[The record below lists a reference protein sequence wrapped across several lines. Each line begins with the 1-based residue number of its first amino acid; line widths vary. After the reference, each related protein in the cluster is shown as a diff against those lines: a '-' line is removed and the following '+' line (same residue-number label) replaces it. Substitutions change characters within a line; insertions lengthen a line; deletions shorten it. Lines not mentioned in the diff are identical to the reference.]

1 MSSTDRSGAEKW
13 ECVAR
18 SNPQAQILQAMKGM
32 KTLRSGR
39 NRRKLIYV
47 LLLMGLLGL
56 SGCGS
61 PSSASMETSS
71 EVTRTA
77 ETTQEEQTKLVKTG
91 SMELQ
96 YAENFT
102 VDYYEDGY
110 KMLTTLPDSKR
121 YLLVPEGQSVPGDL
135 DEDICILQEPLQ
147 NIYLVASGVMDM
159 FASVDA
165 VDQIHF
171 SGQKKENW
179 YIQEAQDAMAAGT
192 MVYAGKYNKPDYEL
206 LVSEGCDLA
215 IENRMIT
222 HSPEVV
228 EMLQSFEI
236 PVMIEYSSYE
246 QHPLGKVEWVKFF
259 GALTGKESEAED
271 AFAEQTEILERVS
284 SGEKTG
290 KTIAFFYVTSNGL
303 IQVRQSTDY
312 IPKLIGLAGG
322 RYIFDDLENS
332 GSGRSTL
339 NMQFED
345 FYAGAKD
352 ADILIYNSSID
363 GGVTTVDELIGKCN
377 ILKDFKAVQEGQVY
391 CTTNDMYQQSMAIGY
406 LLQDMHTVLT
416 DDDTAKLRYL
426 FPLQ

>member
-1 MSSTDRSGAEKW
+1 MR
-13 ECVAR
+13 
-18 SNPQAQILQAMKGM
+18 ILM
-32 KTLRSGR
+32 SGR
-39 NRRKLIYV
+39 NKRKWIYV

-56 SGCGS
+56 NGCGS
-61 PSSASMETSS
+61 PSSASAEMSS
-71 EVTRTA
+71 QASAEAAATVTEQA
-77 ETTQEEQTKLVKTG
+77 ELVKTG

-102 VDYYEDGY
+102 VDYYEGGY
-110 KMLTTLPDSKR
+110 KLLTTLPDAKK
-121 YLLVPEGQSVPGDL
+121 YLLVPEGQSVPEDL
-135 DEDICILQEPLQ
+135 EDVCILQEPLDQ
-147 NIYLVASGVMDM
+147 IYLVASGVMDM
-159 FASVDA
+159 FASLDA
-165 VDQIHF
+165 VDQIRF
-171 SGQKKENW
+171 SGQKQENW
-179 YIQEAQDAMAAGT
+179 YIQKAKYAMAAGT
-192 MVYAGKYNKPDYEL
+192 MVYAGKYSKPDYEL
-206 LVSEGCDLA
+206 LVSEGCDLT

-228 EMLQSFEI
+228 EMMESFDI

-259 GALTGKESEAED
+259 GALTGKEAEAEE
-271 AFAEQTEILERVS
+271 AFAEQTAILEKVS
-284 SGEKTG
+284 NGEKTG

-312 IPKLIGLAGG
+312 IPKLIELAGG
-322 RYIFDDLENS
+322 RYIFDDLEDS

-339 NMQFED
+339 NMQVED
-345 FYAGAKD
+345 FYARARD

-416 DDDTAKLRYL
+416 EGDTGELRYL

>member
-1 MSSTDRSGAEKW
+1 MSGRK
-13 ECVAR
+13 R
-18 SNPQAQILQAMKGM
+18 RKQIL
-32 KTLRSGR
+32 
-39 NRRKLIYV
+39 V

-56 SGCGS
+56 GGCGS
-61 PSSASMETSS
+61 PSSASVGNSS
-71 EVTRTA
+71 ESVPATTA
-77 ETTQEEQTKLVKTG
+77 GSEAQMSEPAELVYTG

-96 YAENFT
+96 YAENFSI
-102 VDYYEDGY
+102 DYYEGGY
-110 KMLTTLPDSKR
+110 RMLTTLPDDKR
-121 YLLVPEGQSVPGDL
+121 YLCVPEGKEIPVGL
-135 DEDICILQEPLQ
+135 DEDICILQEPLDH
-147 NIYLVASGVMDM
+147 IYLVASGVMDM
-159 FASVDA
+159 FAAVDA
-165 VDQIHF
+165 VDTLRF
-171 SGQKKENW
+171 SGQKQENW
-179 YIQEAQDAMAAGT
+179 YIEKAKDAMAAGT
-192 MVYAGKYNKPDYEL
+192 LLYAGKYSKPDYEL

-228 EMLQSFEI
+228 EMLESFHI

-246 QHPLGKVEWVKFF
+246 QYPLGKVEWVKFF
-259 GALTGKESEAED
+259 GALTGKEAEAEA

-312 IPKLIGLAGG
+312 IPKLIELAGG
-322 RYIFDDLENS
+322 RYIFEDLEDS

-339 NMQFED
+339 NMQVED

-363 GGVTTVDELIGKCN
+363 GGVTTVDELIGKCS

-391 CTTNDMYQQSMAIGY
+391 CTTNDMYQQSMAVGD
-406 LLQDMHTVLT
+406 LLQDIHTVLT
-416 DDDTAKLRYL
+416 EDTTVTLKYL
-426 FPLQ
+426 FPLDN

>member
-1 MSSTDRSGAEKW
+1 M
-13 ECVAR
+13 
-18 SNPQAQILQAMKGM
+18 
-32 KTLRSGR
+32 SGR
-39 NRRKLIYV
+39 IRRNLIYV

-56 SGCGS
+56 NGCGS
-61 PSSASMETSS
+61 PSSASMETTMEGSP
-71 EVTRTA
+71 EAA
-77 ETTQEEQTKLVKTG
+77 ESEQTEFIKTG

-96 YAENFT
+96 YAENFS
-102 VDYYEDGY
+102 VDYYEGGY
-110 KMLTTLPDSKR
+110 KMLTTIPDHES
-121 YLLVPEGQSVPGDL
+121 YLLVPEGQPVPEGL
-135 DEDICILQEPLQ
+135 DEDISILQEPLH

-165 VDQIHF
+165 VDQIRF
-171 SGQKKENW
+171 SGQKQENW
-179 YIQEAQDAMAAGT
+179 YIEKARDAMAAGD
-192 MVYAGKYNKPDYEL
+192 MIYAGKYSKPDYEL

-228 EMLQSFEI
+228 EMLESFDI

-246 QHPLGKVEWVKFF
+246 SHPLGKVEWVKFF
-259 GALTGKESEAED
+259 GALTGKEAEAEEV
-271 AFAEQTEILERVS
+271 FSEQVQILQQVS

-312 IPKLIGLAGG
+312 IPKLIELAGG
-322 RYIFDDLENS
+322 KYIFEDLEDS

-339 NMQFED
+339 NMQIED

-363 GGVTTVDELIGKCN
+363 GGVTTIEELIGKCN
-377 ILKDFKAVQEGQVY
+377 VLKDFKAVQDGQVY
-391 CTTNDMYQQSMAIGY
+391 CTTNDMYQQSMAVGY
-406 LLQDMHTVLT
+406 LLKDIHTVLT
-416 DDDTAKLRYL
+416 DEDSGELRYL
-426 FPLQ
+426 FPLK

>member
-1 MSSTDRSGAEKW
+1 MR
-13 ECVAR
+13 
-18 SNPQAQILQAMKGM
+18 ILM
-32 KTLRSGR
+32 SGR
-39 NRRKLIYV
+39 NKRKWIYV

-56 SGCGS
+56 NGCGS
-61 PSSASMETSS
+61 PSSASVEMSS
-71 EVTRTA
+71 QASAEAAATVTEQA
-77 ETTQEEQTKLVKTG
+77 ELVKTG

-102 VDYYEDGY
+102 VDYYEGGY
-110 KMLTTLPDSKR
+110 KLLTTLPDAKK
-121 YLLVPEGQSVPGDL
+121 YLLVPEGQSVPEDL
-135 DEDICILQEPLQ
+135 EDVCILQEPLDQ
-147 NIYLVASGVMDM
+147 IYLVASGVMDM
-159 FASVDA
+159 FASLDA
-165 VDQIHF
+165 VDQIRF
-171 SGQKKENW
+171 SGQKQENW
-179 YIQEAQDAMAAGT
+179 YIQKAKDAMAAGT
-192 MVYAGKYNKPDYEL
+192 MVYAGKYSKPDYEL

-228 EMLQSFEI
+228 EMMESFDI

-259 GALTGKESEAED
+259 GALTGKEAEAEE
-271 AFAEQTEILERVS
+271 AFAEQTAILEKVS
-284 SGEKTG
+284 NGEKTG

-312 IPKLIGLAGG
+312 IPKLIELAGG
-322 RYIFDDLENS
+322 RYIFDDLEDS

-339 NMQFED
+339 NMQVED
-345 FYAGAKD
+345 FYAGARD

-416 DDDTAKLRYL
+416 EGDTGELRYL

>member
-1 MSSTDRSGAEKW
+1 MSGRKGSKW
-13 ECVAR
+13 GK
-18 SNPQAQILQAMKGM
+18 QILC
-32 KTLRSGR
+32 
-39 NRRKLIYV
+39 

-56 SGCGS
+56 NGCGS
-61 PSSASMETSS
+61 PSSASMETLQKAAS
-71 EVTRTA
+71 EDGNTV
-77 ETTQEEQTKLVKTG
+77 ENTQEEPTELVKTG

-102 VDYYEDGY
+102 VDYYEGGY
-110 KMLTTLPDSKR
+110 KMLTTLPDTKK
-121 YLLVPEGQSVPGDL
+121 YLLVPEGKSVPADL
-135 DEDICILQEPLQ
+135 EEDVCILQEPLNQ
-147 NIYLVASGVMDM
+147 IYLVASGVMDM
-159 FASVDA
+159 FSSLDA
-165 VDQIHF
+165 VGQIRF
-171 SGQKKENW
+171 SGQKQENW
-179 YIQEAQDAMAAGT
+179 YIQKAKDAMAAGD
-192 MVYAGKYNKPDYEL
+192 MIYAGKYSKPDYEL

-228 EMLQSFEI
+228 EMLESFDI

-259 GALTGKESEAED
+259 GVLTGKEAEAEE
-271 AFAEQTEILERVS
+271 AFAEQTEILEKVE

-312 IPKLIGLAGG
+312 IPKLIELAGG
-322 RYIFDDLENS
+322 RYIFDDLEDS

-339 NMQFED
+339 NMQVED

-416 DDDTAKLRYL
+416 EGDTGELRYL

>member
-1 MSSTDRSGAEKW
+1 MR
-13 ECVAR
+13 
-18 SNPQAQILQAMKGM
+18 ILM
-32 KTLRSGR
+32 SGR
-39 NRRKLIYV
+39 NKRKWIYV

-56 SGCGS
+56 NGCGS
-61 PSSASMETSS
+61 PSSASAEMSS
-71 EVTRTA
+71 QASAEAAATVTEQA
-77 ETTQEEQTKLVKTG
+77 ELVKTG

-102 VDYYEDGY
+102 VDYYEGGY
-110 KMLTTLPDSKR
+110 KLLTTLPDAKK
-121 YLLVPEGQSVPGDL
+121 YLLVPEGQSVPEDL
-135 DEDICILQEPLQ
+135 EDVCILQEPLDQ
-147 NIYLVASGVMDM
+147 IYLVASGVMDM
-159 FASVDA
+159 FASLDA
-165 VDQIHF
+165 VDQIRF
-171 SGQKKENW
+171 SGQKQENW
-179 YIQEAQDAMAAGT
+179 YIQKAKDAMAAGT
-192 MVYAGKYNKPDYEL
+192 MVYAGKYSKPDYEL

-228 EMLQSFEI
+228 EMMESFDI

-259 GALTGKESEAED
+259 GALTGKEAEAEE
-271 AFAEQTEILERVS
+271 AFAEQTAILEKVS
-284 SGEKTG
+284 NGEKTG

-312 IPKLIGLAGG
+312 IPKLIELAGG
-322 RYIFDDLENS
+322 RYIFDDLEDS

-339 NMQFED
+339 NMQVED
-345 FYAGAKD
+345 FYAGARD

-416 DDDTAKLRYL
+416 EGDTGELRYL

>member
-1 MSSTDRSGAEKW
+1 
-13 ECVAR
+13 
-18 SNPQAQILQAMKGM
+18 MKGM

-39 NRRKLIYV
+39 NRRKWIYV

-61 PSSASMETSS
+61 PSSASVEMSS
-71 EVTRTA
+71 
-77 ETTQEEQTKLVKTG
+77 QTELVKTG

-96 YAENFT
+96 YAENFA

-121 YLLVPEGQSVPGDL
+121 YLLVPEGQPVPRGL
-135 DEDICILQEPLQ
+135 DEDVSILQEPLQ
-147 NIYLVASGVMDM
+147 NIYLVASGAMDM
-159 FASVDA
+159 FASLDA
-165 VDQIHF
+165 VDQIRF
-171 SGQKKENW
+171 SGQKQENW
-179 YIQEAQDAMAAGT
+179 YIQTAKDAMAAGD
-192 MVYAGKYNKPDYEL
+192 MIYAGKYSKPDYEL

-228 EMLQSFEI
+228 EMLQSFDI

-259 GALTGKESEAED
+259 RSSDRKGSGGRRSLCGADRDSGKVE
-271 AFAEQTEILERVS
+271 

-312 IPKLIGLAGG
+312 IPKLIEPAGG
-322 RYIFDDLENS
+322 RYIFEDLEDS

-339 NMQFED
+339 NMQVED

-363 GGVTTVDELIGKCN
+363 GGVTTLDELIGKCN

-426 FPLQ
+426 FLLQ

>member
-1 MSSTDRSGAEKW
+1 M
-13 ECVAR
+13 
-18 SNPQAQILQAMKGM
+18 
-32 KTLRSGR
+32 SGR
-39 NRRKLIYV
+39 IRRNLIYV

-56 SGCGS
+56 NGCGS
-61 PSSASMETSS
+61 PSSASMETTMEGSS
-71 EVTRTA
+71 EAA
-77 ETTQEEQTKLVKTG
+77 ESEQTEFIKTG

-96 YAENFT
+96 YAENFS
-102 VDYYEDGY
+102 VDYYEGGY
-110 KMLTTLPDSKR
+110 KMLTTIPDHES
-121 YLLVPEGQSVPGDL
+121 YLLVPEGQPVPEGL
-135 DEDICILQEPLQ
+135 DEDISILQEPLH

-165 VDQIHF
+165 VDQIRF
-171 SGQKKENW
+171 SGQKQENW
-179 YIQEAQDAMAAGT
+179 YIEKARDAMAAGD
-192 MVYAGKYNKPDYEL
+192 MIYAGKYSKPDYEL

-228 EMLQSFEI
+228 EMLESFDI

-246 QHPLGKVEWVKFF
+246 SHPLGKVEWVKFF
-259 GALTGKESEAED
+259 GALTGKEAEAEEV
-271 AFAEQTEILERVS
+271 FSEQVQILQQVS

-312 IPKLIGLAGG
+312 IPKLIELAGG
-322 RYIFDDLENS
+322 KYIFEDLEDS

-339 NMQFED
+339 NMQIED

-363 GGVTTVDELIGKCN
+363 GGVTTIEELIGKCN
-377 ILKDFKAVQEGQVY
+377 VLKDFKAVQDGQVY
-391 CTTNDMYQQSMAIGY
+391 CTTNDMYQQSMAVGY
-406 LLQDMHTVLT
+406 LLKDIHTVLT
-416 DDDTAKLRYL
+416 DEDSGELRYL
-426 FPLQ
+426 FPLK

>member
-1 MSSTDRSGAEKW
+1 MSGRK
-13 ECVAR
+13 R
-18 SNPQAQILQAMKGM
+18 RKQIL
-32 KTLRSGR
+32 
-39 NRRKLIYV
+39 V

-56 SGCGS
+56 GGCGS
-61 PSSASMETSS
+61 PSSASVEGSS
-71 EVTRTA
+71 ESVTATITGSEATQPEPA
-77 ETTQEEQTKLVKTG
+77 ELVYTG

-96 YAENFT
+96 YAENFS
-102 VDYYEDGY
+102 VDYYEGGY
-110 KMLTTLPDSKR
+110 RMLTMLPDGKR
-121 YLLVPEGQSVPGDL
+121 YLCVPEGQEIPSGL
-135 DEDICILQEPLQ
+135 DEDICILQEPLDH
-147 NIYLVASGVMDM
+147 IYLVASGVMDM
-159 FASVDA
+159 FAAVDA
-165 VDQIHF
+165 VDTLRF
-171 SGQKKENW
+171 SGQKQENW
-179 YIQEAQDAMAAGT
+179 YIEKAKEAMAAGT
-192 MVYAGKYNKPDYEL
+192 LLYAGKYSKPDYEL

-228 EMLQSFEI
+228 EMLESFQI

-259 GALTGKESEAED
+259 GALTGKEAEAEA

-312 IPKLIGLAGG
+312 IPKLIELAGG
-322 RYIFDDLENS
+322 RYIFEDLEDS
-332 GSGRSTL
+332 GNGRSTL
-339 NMQFED
+339 NMQVED

-363 GGVTTVDELIGKCN
+363 GGVTTVDELIGKCS

-391 CTTNDMYQQSMAIGY
+391 CTTNDMYQQSMAVGD
-406 LLQDMHTVLT
+406 LLQDIHTVLT
-416 DDDTAKLRYL
+416 GEDTVTLKYL
-426 FPLQ
+426 FPLGN

>member
-1 MSSTDRSGAEKW
+1 M
-13 ECVAR
+13 
-18 SNPQAQILQAMKGM
+18 I
-32 KTLRSGR
+32 
-39 NRRKLIYV
+39 
-47 LLLMGLLGL
+47 
-56 SGCGS
+56 
-61 PSSASMETSS
+61 
-71 EVTRTA
+71 
-77 ETTQEEQTKLVKTG
+77 
-91 SMELQ
+91 
-96 YAENFT
+96 
-102 VDYYEDGY
+102 
-110 KMLTTLPDSKR
+110 
-121 YLLVPEGQSVPGDL
+121 
-135 DEDICILQEPLQ
+135 
-147 NIYLVASGVMDM
+147 
-159 FASVDA
+159 
-165 VDQIHF
+165 
-171 SGQKKENW
+171 
-179 YIQEAQDAMAAGT
+179 
-192 MVYAGKYNKPDYEL
+192 YAGKYSKPDYEL

-228 EMLQSFEI
+228 EMLQGFDI

-259 GALTGKESEAED
+259 GALTGKEAEAEE
-271 AFAEQTEILERVS
+271 AFAEQTEILEEVE

-312 IPKLIGLAGG
+312 IPKLIELAGG
-322 RYIFDDLENS
+322 RYIFEDLEDS

-339 NMQFED
+339 NMQVEN

-363 GGVTTVDELIGKCN
+363 GGVTTLDELIGKCN

-426 FPLQ
+426 FLLQ